1 MAYELIYTSVPQGLK
16 AGSSGFCTAAYTKG
30 LAANVVMLL
39 ESLSAYKPC
48 FQLNDVNELANPVSF
63 VHLRYENSGKILH
76 ILSRI
81 SFYGTDYTGR
91 TNKLAHHVVCEQLEA
106 SVVQAGPASV
116 FRQSGLFRTD
126 WNEPPQLFS
135 QQIKIN
141 PPAVKFRKAVTWE
154 SYTGDAG
161 WAGVLAKQFV
171 ETPDK
176 PVFIIFDPLK
186 HPDTFLLV
194 EEALQLLPPEKRWSV
209 TFNTYFNTLPP
220 GMKCAWRFCLAD
232 APCLKEARRI
242 PGVRVIDL
250 TNPAPV
256 IESDPMIECARSGVA
271 PVRTSAAVPPAQ
283 RIVPQLAKVPA
294 QFVPQKQSIPTY
306 HGAPIPIVAEE
317 EGDRKR
323 FVKFALIAGGV
334 LLVVAVVVVLGILFK
349 DSIVPPASGN
359 NESPRRGSA
368 EAPRKKESAQT
379 PPKADKTQ
387 PKRASS
393 AAKAKSKSSIA
404 DDVLSGGGSS
414 DVRSTKIAMTSSS
427 KESILYSVHSA
438 KTDDYP
444 ARTLVWCNPD
454 AKRFLRGDVKTVV
467 LGDVL
472 EDGETLA
479 SGVEAVELNLS
490 DDAVNST
497 RPPKR
502 NGDLFV
508 VETRNHTAH
517 MPTWEPEFELEAK
530 CNGKSLELSIRKCS
544 DRISAKNIICLKTS
558 NGKKICF
565 KFTPGYCNLPGKNS
579 EVVIKKNGALYMT
592 DKTVSDCYG
601 KIKSTTKTRAYAV
614 LSDRKEE
621 SVSNLTLNVAIKIFQ
636 NVNKVLDRHFK
647 DIMSQSDSG
656 SAIETASHDPI
667 SKCLRYIA
675 ALEKLS
681 KAKDEAKKKSY
692 ESKWKG
698 LVEHKYKFMNGVND
712 PGGLKKKLKNTQLSE
727 LAKQLDLK
735 SHIKLSVT
743 EIIKKRKELSS
754 GKCSVKIWW
763 IENKAKRHLIWESRD
778 VRCE

>member
-106 SVVQAGPASV
+106 SGVQAGPASV

-154 SYTGDAG
+154 SYAGDAG

-232 APCLKEARRI
+232 APCLKDARRI
-242 PGVRVIDL
+242 PGVMVIDL
-250 TNPAPV
+250 NNPAPV

-294 QFVPQKQSIPTY
+294 QFVPKSQSIPTY
-306 HGAPIPIVAEE
+306 HGAPIPVVAEE

-359 NESPRRGSA
+359 NESPLRGSA

-379 PPKADKTQ
+379 PQKADKTQ

-393 AAKAKSKSSIA
+393 AAKAKRKSSIA
-404 DDVLSGGGSS
+404 DDVLSGGSASGGG
-414 DVRSTKIAMTSSS
+414 STKSAKTSSS
-427 KESILYSVHSA
+427 QEGILYSVHSE

-454 AKRFLRGDVKTVV
+454 AKKFLRGDVNTVV
-467 LGDVL
+467 LNDVL

-490 DDAVNST
+490 DDVANST

-530 CNGKSLELSIRKCS
+530 CNGKSLELSIRKYS
-544 DRISAKNIICLKTS
+544 DRISAKNILCFKTS
-558 NGKKICF
+558 LGKKICF
-565 KFTPGYCNLPGKNS
+565 NFTPGYCNLPGKNS
-579 EVVIKKNGALYMT
+579 EVVIKKNGTLCMT
-592 DKTVSDCYG
+592 DKTVSDCYR
-601 KIKSTTKTRAYAV
+601 KIKSKTKTRAYAV

-621 SVSNLTLNVAIKIFQ
+621 TVSKFSLNVAINIFQ
-636 NVNKVLDRHFK
+636 NVNNVLDSHFK
-647 DIMSQSDSG
+647 DIMQQSDSG
-656 SAIETASHDPI
+656 SALETASHDPI
-667 SKCLRYIA
+667 SECLRYIA

-698 LVEHKYKFMNGVND
+698 LVEQKYKFMNGVSD
-712 PGGLKKKLKNTQLSE
+712 PGGLKKKLENTPLSE
-727 LAKQLDLK
+727 LAKQFGLN
-735 SHIKLSVT
+735 SYSKLSVT
-743 EIIKKRKELSS
+743 EIINKRKELNS
-754 GKCSVKIWW
+754 GKCSVKIWL
-763 IENKAKRHLIWESRD
+763 IENNAKRHLIWESRD